1 MAVRP
6 RSASVADFSQEWLSA
21 LRWVAVA
28 GSVAGAVLYSNWI
41 LENYFTRSLLP
52 DPDMYISELSAADQ
66 PYGEWFR
73 ACDRACAVVLVVAA
87 VAALISVRGSRWSK
101 AGWGALGV
109 FAVATGLDSTVWTL
123 VCAPSSN
130 AACAAREAAG
140 TVPLSHQLHWLSS
153 GMALAA
159 AIASLL
165 AFAIADFRENAP
177 APIRRA
183 GLLTLVALVGTAIWT
198 GVAILIDHTDV
209 IGMVG
214 VAQRAEL
221 VAFAGWLIYVAVRTA
236 RVRSATG
243 P

>member
-6 RSASVADFSQEWLSA
+6 RSALVAEISQESLSA
-21 LRWVAVA
+21 LRWIASA

-41 LENYFTRSLLP
+41 LENYLTRSLLP

-73 ACDRACAVVLVVAA
+73 ICDRACAVVLVVAT
-87 VAALISVRGSRWSK
+87 VAALIGVRGSRWSK

-123 VCAPSSN
+123 VCAPSSD

-165 AFAIADFRENAP
+165 AFAIADYREGAS
-177 APIRRA
+177 APICRT
-183 GLLTLVALVGTAIWT
+183 GLLTLTALVGTAIWT

-209 IGMVG
+209 VGMVG

-221 VAFAGWLIYVAVRTA
+221 VAFASWLIYAALRTA
-236 RVRSATG
+236 RVPSATG

>member
-6 RSASVADFSQEWLSA
+6 RSELVSDISHEPLSA
-21 LRWVAVA
+21 LRWVASA
-28 GSVAGAVLYSNWI
+28 GAVIGAVLYSNWI
-41 LENYFTRSLLP
+41 LENYFSRSLLP

-73 ACDRACAVVLVVAA
+73 VCDRACAVLLIVATI
-87 VAALISVRGSRWSK
+87 AALIAVRGSRWSK

-130 AACAAREAAG
+130 AACAAREASG

-165 AFAIADFRENAP
+165 AFAIADFREDASP
-177 APIRRA
+177 PICRM
-183 GLLTLVALVGTAIWT
+183 GLLTLAALVGTAIWT
-198 GVAILIDHTDV
+198 GVAILVDQTDV
-209 IGMVG
+209 VGMVG
-214 VAQRAEL
+214 IAQRAEL
-221 VAFAGWLIYVAVRTA
+221 VAFAAWLIYVALRTA

>member
-6 RSASVADFSQEWLSA
+6 RSVLVLDFSHQRSSV

-28 GSVAGAVLYSNWI
+28 GSAAGAVLYSNWI
-41 LENYFTRSLLP
+41 LENYLTRTLLP
-52 DPDMYISELSAADQ
+52 DPDMYISELSATDQ

-73 ACDRACAVVLVVAA
+73 ACDRACAVVLVIAT
-87 VAALISVRGSRWSK
+87 VAALVGVRGSRWSK
-101 AGWGALGV
+101 AGWAALGV

-140 TVPLSHQLHWLSS
+140 TVPLSHQLHWVSS

-165 AFAIADFRENAP
+165 AFAIADFREGAP
-177 APIRRA
+177 APICRA
-183 GLLTLVALVGTAIWT
+183 GLCTLVALVGTAIWT

-221 VAFAGWLIYVAVRTA
+221 VAFAGWLIYAALRTA
-236 RVRSATG
+236 RAPSTDG